1 MRAWTSLLALLLG
14 VAPACLV
21 NSDVNDGGSG
31 APRTGYPAGP
41 YGVVE
46 GAVIEALS
54 FVDPQGQ
61 PFGLQQIYADGSNRL
76 LLASTAAFWC
86 VACIEEQRDLQQLYR
101 TYRGRG
107 FNVLLAVF
115 EDDQYQPTDGA
126 DAARWQ
132 TQYAVDF
139 TVVADP
145 TFLFDAYY
153 DSALTP
159 MNMLIDVDT
168 MKIVRIQTG
177 WDRSAIEALIEAKL

>member
-1 MRAWTSLLALLLG
+1 MRAWAALLALLLSN
-14 VAPACLV
+14 APACLV
-21 NSDVNDGGSG
+21 DSDVNDGGNG

-41 YGVVE
+41 YGVAE

-54 FVDPQGQ
+54 FVDTQGAAY
-61 PFGLQQIYADGSNRL
+61 GLQQIYADGNNRL

-86 VACIEEQRDLQQLYR
+86 VACIEEQPDLQQLYE

-107 FNVLLAVF
+107 FAVLLAVF
-115 EDDQYQPTDGA
+115 EDDQYQPTDGT
-126 DAARWQ
+126 DAARWR

-153 DSALTP
+153 DSSLTP
-159 MNMLIDVDT
+159 MNMLIDVGT
-168 MKIVRIQTG
+168 MKIIRIQTG
-177 WDRSAIEALIEAKL
+177 WDKSAVEALIEAKL